1 MRHNNS
7 REYEVTQMTE
17 PSADVQE
24 GSKRPPA
31 ITIICVVGFIGALL
45 SIPMFFSPVGPSIGT
60 WYLPYLFFSV
70 VLQVVCM
77 IGLWQ
82 MRKWAVYTYTTFM
95 VLNQLVLY
103 NFGIWNIEG
112 MLLPVVV
119 VFFLFRHVAK
129 MT

>member
-1 MRHNNS
+1 M
-7 REYEVTQMTE
+7 TQTTE
-17 PSADVQE
+17 SGAEIQE
-24 GSKRPPA
+24 GIKRPPA
-31 ITIICVVGFIGALL
+31 ITIICVVGLIGALL

-70 VLQVVCM
+70 VLGVVCM

-95 VLNQLVLY
+95 VLNQVVLY
-103 NFGIWNIEG
+103 YFGIWDIKAV
-112 MLLPVVV
+112 LLPAVV